1 MTETSFDGVKITW
14 EQVAYLQSILSS
26 QEFIAFL
33 QMKPV
38 NTPKPTGMFS
48 NQRPD
53 GPQPG
58 LFSNQRSNTP
68 MFGKRAFNSA

>member
-38 NTPKPTGMFS
+38 NTLKPTGMFG
-48 NQRPD
+48 NNTQERP
-53 GPQPG
+53 
-58 LFSNQRSNTP
+58 NTP